1 MYTEHESFNPPPR
14 NAILWRYMDFTK
26 FVSFLD
32 SSALFFTR
40 ADKLGDPFE
49 GMLSRKNY
57 ELEHLLYPQVS
68 RGSIRN
74 LHNSL
79 IDFRRFHAVN
89 CWHWNNYESA
99 AMWTLY
105 GQDQGGIAIKTSFDS
120 LADSFTD
127 PINIYIGQVSYVDY
141 NNTFIP
147 EENTFS
153 AYLHKRKSFEH
164 EREIRAIIEGFPQ
177 FDNDTVYINSDLPD
191 TWEIGRPCTVDLN
204 TLVHEIIISP
214 LTPNWIFDLVQSV
227 VAKYGLSLP
236 VSRSSIAET
245 PHERVS
251 DQPVR

>member
-1 MYTEHESFNPPPR
+1 MR
-14 NAILWRYMDFTK
+14 
-26 FVSFLD
+26 V
-32 SSALFFTR
+32 
-40 ADKLGDPFE
+40 
-49 GMLSRKNY
+49 
-57 ELEHLLYPQVS
+57 
-68 RGSIRN
+68 SIRRPETP
-74 LHNSL
+74 S
-79 IDFRRFHAVN
+79 
-89 CWHWNNYESA
+89 Y
-99 AMWTLY
+99 
-105 GQDQGGIAIKTSFDS
+105 GGIWTSPSLSHSWIPRLSSSQEPTSSVTHSKEGLAEKTMNWNIYSIHKYPAGAYVIKTSFDS

-147 EENTFS
+147 EGNTFS

-164 EREIRAIIEGFPQ
+164 EREIRAIIEGYPQ

-236 VSRSSIAET
+236 VSHSSIAET
-245 PHERVS
+245 PHGG
-251 DQPVR
+251 